1 MNRRRFVQLSAAGS
15 LSLPFAKWPLPTAA
29 SLLSIHVF
37 SKHLQFLDYPKM
49 AAAAKTIGFDGVD
62 LTVRPGGHVL
72 PERVQEDL
80 PKAVEAIKKEGLQA
94 LLMTTAVDDAENPT
108 DRQVLET
115 AAKLGIKYYRMNW
128 FRYPK
133 TGSLPEALEDFKKR
147 MLGLS
152 DLNKKLGLV
161 GCYQNH
167 SGPFVGASVWEIWNL
182 LEHSDPE
189 HLGAQ
194 YDIRHAVVEGGRSW
208 QTGLRLLHP
217 RIQTI
222 VLKDFLWQQND
233 DGQWVVKNVPFGE
246 GMVNFKAYF
255 EQLRNFGIQVPV
267 SMHYEYDMGG
277 AEHGGKKVTHPEA
290 VYEAMRRDLQ
300 KAREIW
306 QQP

>member
-1 MNRRRFVQLSAAGS
+1 MNRRHFIQVSATSS
-15 LSLPFAKWPLPTAA
+15 LGLPFAKLPFVQAAPPL
-29 SLLSIHVF
+29 SVHVF
-37 SKHLQFLDYPKM
+37 SKHLQFLDYPEM

-80 PKAVEAIKKEGLQA
+80 PQAVEAIKKEGLQA
-94 LLMTTAVDDAENPT
+94 LLMTTAVDDADDST

-115 AAKLGIKYYRMNW
+115 AASLGIKYYRMNW

-133 TGSLPEALEDFKKR
+133 TGSLTEALENFQKR
-147 MLGLS
+147 MQGLAKLNQELGLI
-152 DLNKKLGLV
+152 

-167 SGPFVGASVWEIWNL
+167 SGPFVGASIWEIWKL
-182 LEHSDPE
+182 LEHSDPD

-194 YDIRHAVVEGGRSW
+194 YDIRHAIVEGGRSW

-233 DGQWVVKNVPFGE
+233 KGQWYVQNVPFGE
-246 GMVNFKAYF
+246 GMVDFRAYF
-255 EQLRNFGIQVPV
+255 EQLRTYQIQVPV

-277 AEHGGKKVTHPEA
+277 AEHGGTEVTHPEA

-300 KAREIW
+300 KARRLW